1 MDLVEAYFKIHK
13 YILDLMFEDP
23 EISSLI
29 EQERFEEANKIIDE
43 KAREKAKELGVD
55 YELIKDFPKE

>member
-29 EQERFEEANKIIDE
+29 EQERFEEANKILDE